1 MLPLVIN
8 VGTRKKP
15 WENVPIEVLIE
26 FERKKHERLKDRREQ
41 LRVPSFGYH
50 PLRELLCHHFLRY
63 PAIVVNHVPEL
74 CNYLVRMPT
83 VLLLRQP
90 VSLG

>member
-1 MLPLVIN
+1 MPSLVIN

-50 PLRELLCHHFLRY
+50 PFQKDEGSAETEEEFK
-63 PAIVVNHVPEL
+63 IVIDF
-74 CNYLVRMPT
+74 
-83 VLLLRQP
+83 
-90 VSLG
+90 S